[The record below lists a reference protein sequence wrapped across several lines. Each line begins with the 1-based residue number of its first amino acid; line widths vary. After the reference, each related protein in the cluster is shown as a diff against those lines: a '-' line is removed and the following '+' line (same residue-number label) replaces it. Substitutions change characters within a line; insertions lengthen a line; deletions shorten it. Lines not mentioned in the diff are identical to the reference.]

1 MKQEEFVKL
10 IQGALFV
17 FDGDT
22 DADLF
27 LRKGYSYQEI
37 QKAKQIKKFVEDLE

>member
-17 FDGDT
+17 FDGDS
-22 DADLF
+22 DADLL

-37 QKAKQIKKFVEDLE
+37 QKSKKLKKFVEDLE